1 MCNAGVARA
10 VWRAHE
16 LARMAGRE
24 AANGRTSFSS
34 IMELDVVLGDL
45 LMHPDPIMHDAV
57 CTSKR
62 SAVAREERRIG
73 NLPPRTVA
81 RRSALGQGAESV
93 AANPR
98 HAPTPP
104 TGDAAGWGWVRR
116 EGAHA
121 GAAEEPVMRVTCP
134 SPAHRLFGSCARDAE
149 RESVVVL
156 RRDGKP

>member
-1 MCNAGVARA
+1 
-10 VWRAHE
+10 
-16 LARMAGRE
+16 MAGRE

-81 RRSALGQGAESV
+81 RRSA
-93 AANPR
+93 
-98 HAPTPP
+98 
-104 TGDAAGWGWVRR
+104 
-116 EGAHA
+116 
-121 GAAEEPVMRVTCP
+121 
-134 SPAHRLFGSCARDAE
+134 
-149 RESVVVL
+149 
-156 RRDGKP
+156 